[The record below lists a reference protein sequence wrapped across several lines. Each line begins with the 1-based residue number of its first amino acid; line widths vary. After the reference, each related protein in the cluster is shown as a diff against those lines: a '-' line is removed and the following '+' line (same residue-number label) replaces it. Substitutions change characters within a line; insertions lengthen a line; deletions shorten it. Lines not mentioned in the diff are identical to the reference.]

1 MKTKVSSR
9 GLVIPREM
17 LADVEEVEILKEN
30 NRIVISPV
38 TKVDPILGLGKN
50 PVCWGV
56 SDASERH
63 DRDLYRSG
71 S

>member
-1 MKTKVSSR
+1 MKAKVSSR

-17 LADVEEVEILKEN
+17 LAGIEEVEILKEDH
-30 NRIVISPV
+30 RIVISPV

-50 PVCWGV
+50 PVSCGV

-63 DRDLYRSG
+63 DSDLYRSG